1 MELTVDQMLQQGV
14 AAHNAGNPQEA
25 ERLYRAILQVQ
36 PKHPDANHNL
46 GLIAVSMN
54 QSGVALPLFKSA
66 IKVNPNIEQFW
77 LSYIE
82 ALLAERQFENAK
94 QALKKGKKKGVAKEK
109 LKALTQKLVSVKAG
123 NIPIQAPSEAATQKL
138 LNHYQNGQYGDAE
151 TLAISITE
159 QFPGHQFGWKVMGAL
174 LEKTGRKSEALN
186 ANQKAVQL
194 EPEDAEAHY
203 NLGNTLMGLGR
214 LEEAEAS
221 YKQTI
226 ALKSDYAEAR
236 NNLGMTLQALGRL
249 EEAEASYRQ
258 AIAMKPDYAPAHY
271 NLGNTLEALSRLG
284 EAVGSYRQAIALK
297 PDYAE
302 AYTNMAL
309 ALRGAIF
316 EKPNPD
322 VQEIITSILD
332 RKTYVRPA
340 DISNAAISLLKF
352 EPAIKTVFKMHSAG
366 GLRLSLSLQ
375 EVISDLSEVPLLL
388 KLMSVSPLADLEL
401 EAIFTDIRSG
411 LLSSI
416 SEITGSSEVLRF
428 QSALAL
434 QCFTNE
440 YVYAQTD
447 NEAKALEALEA
458 VVKES
463 LLKGEQPSPQS
474 ILCLA
479 TYKSL
484 HEYEWCDLLT
494 VTADIEEVFTRQVI
508 EPKQETRLKSDIPIL
523 QEITDKVS
531 SKVREQYEENPYP
544 RWVNTGLP
552 LNPSSISEVTKKLEL
567 SIFDPKINDV
577 ENPNILVGGCGTGQ
591 HSIGTAA
598 KFASSTVL
606 AVDLS
611 LASLAYAKRKTEELS
626 VRNVEYMHADIL
638 GLGKLDRQFDIVESV
653 GVLHHMDDPM
663 AGWRVLTDC
672 LKPGGVMKVGLYSEL
687 ARQHIVKIR
696 EEISQSGI
704 GPSDA
709 SMKIFRGEIIG
720 SNEDHHKWVREFF
733 DFYSASELRDLL
745 FHVQEHR
752 FTLPQI
758 QGCLSELG
766 LRFCGFEADKIVQ
779 NFKLTNIGTDDP
791 YDLDKWNVYEEANP
805 NIFIGMYQFWCQ
817 KVA

>member
-1 MELTVDQMLQQGV
+1 LK
-14 AAHNAGNPQEA
+14 P
-25 ERLYRAILQVQ
+25 
-36 PKHPDANHNL
+36 
-46 GLIAVSMN
+46 
-54 QSGVALPLFKSA
+54 
-66 IKVNPNIEQFW
+66 
-77 LSYIE
+77 SY
-82 ALLAERQFENAK
+82 
-94 QALKKGKKKGVAKEK
+94 
-109 LKALTQKLVSVKAG
+109 
-123 NIPIQAPSEAATQKL
+123 
-138 LNHYQNGQYGDAE
+138 
-151 TLAISITE
+151 
-159 QFPGHQFGWKVMGAL
+159 
-174 LEKTGRKSEALN
+174 
-186 ANQKAVQL
+186 
-194 EPEDAEAHY
+194 AEAHG
-203 NLGNTLMGLGR
+203 NLGATLQDLGRLDEAEASCTQAIVLKPDFAEAHTNLGATLQELGR

-221 YKQTI
+221 
-226 ALKSDYAEAR
+226 L
-236 NNLGMTLQALGRL
+236 
-249 EEAEASYRQ
+249 
-258 AIAMKPDYAPAHY
+258 
-271 NLGNTLEALSRLG
+271 
-284 EAVGSYRQAIALK
+284 RQAIALK
-297 PDYAE
+297 SDFAE
-302 AYTNMAL
+302 AHYNLGITLGELGRLDAAIDSYTKALKIEPDHARAYNNMAL

-322 VQEIITSILD
+322 FQEIITSILD

-340 DISNAAISLLKF
+340 DISSAAISLLKF

-366 GLRLSLSLQ
+366 GLRLSLQ

-388 KLMSVSPLADLEL
+388 KLMSVSRLADLEL

-440 YVYAQTD
+440 YVYGQTD

-479 TYKSL
+479 TYKAL
-484 HEYEWCDLLT
+484 HEYEWCDLHT
-494 VTADIEEVFTRQVI
+494 VTADTEEVFTRQVI
-508 EPKQETRLKSDIPIL
+508 EPKQEIRLKSDIPIL

-577 ENPNILVGGCGTGQ
+577 ENPSILIGGCGTGQ

-626 VRNVEYMHADIL
+626 VQNVEYMHADIL
-638 GLGKLDRQFDIVESV
+638 DLGKLDRQFDIVESL

-672 LKPGGVMKVGLYSEL
+672 LKPGGLMRVGLYSEL

-704 GPSDA
+704 GPSDDA
-709 SMKIFRGEIIG
+709 MKIFRRDIIG
-720 SNEDHHKWVREFF
+720 SNEDHHKRVREFG
-733 DFYSASELRDLL
+733 DFYSTSELRDLL
-745 FHVQEHR
+745 FHMQEHW
-752 FTLPQI
+752 FSLPQI